1 MIALPWLTE
10 RPIAHRG
17 LHDLN
22 RTCWEN
28 TLSAFS
34 EAVRRDY
41 AIECDVHLS
50 KDGIPVV
57 FHDDTL
63 QRLVGR
69 EGYVYEHSAGELA
82 AMKVGQGGDHIPT
95 LADMLTAVAGKVPL
109 VIELKGTEGKDDNLV
124 AKVAALLA
132 NYKGKAAIMSFDHWL
147 IRQFPKD
154 APGIPAG
161 LTALGQTD
169 KDIEG
174 HFAMLAY
181 DLSFVSYCLA
191 DLPNRFV
198 SLVREKLSMPVITW
212 TARDQ
217 TAADLTFKYAD
228 QMTFE
233 GFVPKVGK
241 V

>member
-1 MIALPWLTE
+1 MISIPWLAE
-10 RPIAHRG
+10 RPVAHRG

-22 RTCWEN
+22 RKCWEN
-28 TLSAFS
+28 TLSAFR
-34 EAVRRDY
+34 EAVRHDY
-41 AIECDVHLS
+41 SIECDVHLS
-50 KDGIPVV
+50 SDGIPVV
-57 FHDDTL
+57 FHDDEL
-63 QRLVGR
+63 KRLTGR
-69 EGYVYEHSAGELA
+69 EGRPCDHTVAELT
-82 AMKVGQGGDHIPT
+82 AMKVGTSNDHVPT
-95 LADMLTAVAGKVPL
+95 LAQMLDAVAGKVPL
-109 VIELKGTEGKDDNLV
+109 VIELKGTEGKDENLV

-147 IRQFPKD
+147 IREFPTQ

-191 DLPNRFV
+191 DMPNRFV
-198 SLVREKLSMPVITW
+198 SLVRERLSMPVISW
-212 TARDQ
+212 TVRDQ
-217 TAADLTFKYAD
+217 AAADLTFEYAD

-233 GFVPKVGK
+233 GFMPKVASA
-241 V
+241 

>member
-1 MIALPWLTE
+1 MIAIPWLAE

-22 RTCWEN
+22 KTCWEN
-28 TLSAFS
+28 TLSAFRK
-34 EAVRRDY
+34 AVHHDY

-50 KDGIPVV
+50 SDGVPVV
-57 FHDDTL
+57 FHDDDL
-63 QRLVGR
+63 KRLTGR
-69 EGYVYEHSAGELA
+69 DGQPCDHPVAELT
-82 AMKVGQGGDHIPT
+82 AMKIGTSNDTIPT
-95 LADMLTAVAGKVPL
+95 LGEMLKTVAGKVPL
-109 VIELKGTEGKDDNLV
+109 VIELKGTEGKDDGLV
-124 AKVAALLA
+124 AKVAGLLA
-132 NYKGKAAIMSFDHWL
+132 GYKGKASIMSFDHWL

-191 DLPNRFV
+191 DMPNRFV
-198 SLVREKLSMPVITW
+198 SLVREQLSMPVISW
-212 TARDQ
+212 TVRDQ

-233 GFVPKVGK
+233 GFIPEVATV
-241 V
+241 

>member
-1 MIALPWLTE
+1 LKRLA
-10 RPIAHRG
+10 G
-17 LHDLN
+17 
-22 RTCWEN
+22 
-28 TLSAFS
+28 
-34 EAVRRDY
+34 
-41 AIECDVHLS
+41 
-50 KDGIPVV
+50 KDGFIYD
-57 FHDDTL
+57 HT
-63 QRLVGR
+63 
-69 EGYVYEHSAGELA
+69 AAELA

-95 LADMLTAVAGKVPL
+95 LAEMLDAVAGKVPL

-147 IRQFPKD
+147 IRQFPKE
-154 APGIPAG
+154 APGVPAG

-181 DLSFVSYCLA
+181 DISFVSYCLA
-191 DLPNRFV
+191 DLPNRFIH
-198 SLVREKLSMPVITW
+198 LVREHLSMPVITW

-233 GFVPKVGK
+233 GFVPKVAA

>member
-1 MIALPWLTE
+1 MIAIPWLAE
-10 RPIAHRG
+10 RPVAHRG

-22 RTCWEN
+22 KSCWEN
-28 TLSAFS
+28 TLSAFR
-34 EAVRRDY
+34 EAVRHDY

-50 KDGIPVV
+50 SDDVPVV
-57 FHDDTL
+57 VHDDDL
-63 QRLVGR
+63 KRLTGNEGR
-69 EGYVYEHSAGELA
+69 PCDYPVSELT
-82 AMKVGQGGDHIPT
+82 AMKIGTSNDHIPT
-95 LADMLTAVAGKVPL
+95 LTQMLETVAGKVPL
-109 VIELKGTEGKDDNLV
+109 VIELKGTEGKDDGLV
-124 AKVAALLA
+124 ARVAAQLA
-132 NYKGKAAIMSFDHWL
+132 DYKGKAAIMSFDHWL

-191 DLPNRFV
+191 DMPNRFV
-198 SLVREKLSMPVITW
+198 SLVREELSMPVISW
-212 TARDQ
+212 TVRDQ

-233 GFVPKVGK
+233 GFNPEVATV
-241 V
+241 